1 MWITHILT
9 NKHTVRCL
17 LICCVICWK
26 RYRIKLLQYL
36 YVYFISLSYSS
47 CFRFGRIFIWV
58 NFRKFLWFPVSKR
71 SFKIWVYLVYWF
83 IGLLVYLFFLCLYHL
98 LQRIKPR
105 AVRRIKGI
113 KITLQTN
120 LSLAY
125 FWL

>member
-1 MWITHILT
+1 MFILSALV
-9 NKHTVRCL
+9 TVL
-17 LICCVICWK
+17 VLGLVG
-26 RYRIKLLQYL
+26 YL
-36 YVYFISLSYSS
+36 YGLILESFFDFQSAKEVL
-47 CFRFGRIFIWV
+47 RFGFIW
-58 NFRKFLWFPVSKR
+58 FIGL
-71 SFKIWVYLVYWF
+71 LVYWF

-125 FWL
+125 F